1 LPASSLRSDSGR
13 ESNMEAAL
21 AEYLRYLALEK
32 NASAYTVKS
41 YREDLT
47 QAVEFLKAKLGGHSD
62 ILRLT
67 PRHLRAHAA
76 WLHDQGYAKTTIARR
91 IAAVRSWCRFLC
103 RQGTLTSNPA
113 EGLRPPRQDKKL
125 PHFLGKDALAR
136 LVAAPPA
143 DGPLGLRDRAM
154 LETLY
159 SAGLRVSELTGL
171 NVSDLDLDAGIAT
184 IRGKGRRERLAVFG
198 EPAAKALRE
207 WLTVRDTVLKC
218 DVRRST
224 FDVGPAKR
232 PCKISNHEPRTS
244 NVDAVFLNKRGG
256 RLTSRSVGRLLEKY
270 LALTGL
276 DARTSPHSL
285 RHSFATH
292 LLDNGADIRGVQE
305 LLGHRSLA
313 TTQIYTHVTTQRLQD
328 SYQKAHPRA

>member
-1 LPASSLRSDSGR
+1 VDFF
-13 ESNMEAAL
+13 
-21 AEYLRYLALEK
+21 K
-32 NASAYTVKS
+32 T
-41 YREDLT
+41 
-47 QAVEFLKAKLGGHSD
+47 KLGGLTD
-62 ILRLT
+62 VQRLT
-67 PRHLRAHAA
+67 PRHMRAHAA

-103 RQGTLTSNPA
+103 RQGTLTANPA

-125 PHFLGKDALAR
+125 PHFLGKDALAQ

-143 DGPLGLRDRAM
+143 DGPLGLRDRA
-154 LETLY
+154 LFETLY

-171 NVSDLDLDAGIAT
+171 DIADLDLDAGIAT
-184 IRGKGRRERLAVFG
+184 IRGKGRRERLAIFG
-198 EPAAKALRE
+198 EPATRALRE
-207 WLTVRDTVLKC
+207 WLAVRGTILKC
-218 DVRRST
+218 AVGSST
-224 FDVGPAKR
+224 FDVRRAKFDVKTPKVER
-232 PCKISNHEPRTS
+232 PKSKVERRTS
-244 NVDAVFLNKRGG
+244 NADAVFLNKRGG